1 MLDKCTHKWNTCP
14 MLQLRQIRERKGV
27 SLRALAKL
35 SGVALATLSR
45 LEAGQFDPRLNT
57 LKKLGAA
64 LGVTVT
70 ELIGETRSTKE
81 EHHGRK
87 SPATKR

>member
-1 MLDKCTHKWNTCP
+1 VERFLHV
-14 MLQLRQIRERKGV
+14 QLRQIREGKGV

-35 SGVALATLSR
+35 SGVGLATLSR

-57 LKKLGAA
+57 LRRLALA

-70 ELIGETRSTKE
+70 ELIGEAHSTKE
-81 EHHGRK
+81 KQYGSKGR
-87 SPATKR
+87 ATKR